1 MVVKAL
7 ISILVLTWLLVGYLG
22 YKLYT
27 IENVLDNLAE
37 QTGDIVQDIGKR
49 LNALEGKGKG
59 KGK

>member
-49 LNALEGKGKG
+49 LNALEGKGKR
-59 KGK
+59 K

>member
-22 YKLYT
+22 YKLYSL
-27 IENVLDNLAE
+27 ENVLDRLAE

-49 LNALEGKGKG
+49 LNALEGKGKR
-59 KGK
+59 K